1 MHLVGI
7 TDNMKNI
14 DPVWNIF
21 CAYILLIFFIL
32 LAGGISAQTPCE
44 DEICVVE
51 FNAGWNESNGVD
63 YLNKLTD
70 CGVKRISIDE
80 GTWQKEYGIIVVPTI
95 IVFNGEEIK
104 RFQADLSFK
113 MSATR
118 EEVQEV
124 VDEII
129 MSDF

>member
-1 MHLVGI
+1 MNKL
-7 TDNMKNI
+7 

-21 CAYILLIFFIL
+21 LTFLLIIYFII
-32 LAGGISAQTPCE
+32 LASSLSAQTPCKE
-44 DEICVVE
+44 DICVVE

-63 YLNKLTD
+63 YLDKLTD
-70 CGVKRISIDE
+70 CEVKMILIDK
-80 GTWQKEYGIIVVPTI
+80 GDWQKEYGIVVVPTI
-95 IVFNGEEIK
+95 IIFNGKEVK
-104 RFQADLSFK
+104 RFQAGLSFK

-118 EEVQEV
+118 EDVQEV

>member
-1 MHLVGI
+1 
-7 TDNMKNI
+7 MKKL

-21 CAYILLIFFIL
+21 CAYLFLIFFIL
-32 LAGGISAQTPCE
+32 LAGSLSAQTPCE

-70 CGVKRISIDE
+70 CGVKKISIDE

-95 IVFNGEEIK
+95 IVFNGEEVK

-118 EEVQEV
+118 EDIQEV

>member
-1 MHLVGI
+1 
-7 TDNMKNI
+7 MKNL
-14 DPVWNIF
+14 DPVWRIF
-21 CAYILLIFFIL
+21 SVYMFIIIFVLIC
-32 LAGGISAQTPCE
+32 GGAFGQSPCKE
-44 DEICVVE
+44 GICVVE
-51 FNAGWNESNGVD
+51 FNAGWNESNGVE

-70 CGVKRISIDE
+70 CGVKKISIDE

-95 IVFNGEEIK
+95 IVFNGEEVK

-113 MSATR
+113 MLATR